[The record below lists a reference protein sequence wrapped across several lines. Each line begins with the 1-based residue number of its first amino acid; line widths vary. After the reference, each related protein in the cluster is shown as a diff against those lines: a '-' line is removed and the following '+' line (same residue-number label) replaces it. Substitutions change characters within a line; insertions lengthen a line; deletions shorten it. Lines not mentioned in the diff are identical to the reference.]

1 MTGFGKASKIRL
13 VKKVLTDKGQ
23 QMAFALAV
31 NPDYEF
37 TEMGTDLAEMQ
48 AMVGGLIQP
57 IDLTETLTM
66 WVNEEYVFMPQL
78 ELNPLASAFFQIM
91 AGADYP
97 IYGNVIF
104 TGGTDE
110 DGNLLD
116 LSTEDAI
123 QIKTTAS
130 MAFGVWRA

>member
-1 MTGFGKASKIRL
+1 MAYALSVNSK
-13 VKKVLTDKGQ
+13 
-23 QMAFALAV
+23 
-31 NPDYEF
+31 YEF
-37 TEMGTDLAEMQ
+37 EEIGTDLAEMQ
-48 AMVGGLIQP
+48 AVVGGLIQP
-57 IDLTETLTM
+57 VDLSETLTM
-66 WVNEEYVFMPQL
+66 WVNEEYVFMPHL

-123 QIKTTAS
+123 RIKTTAS
-130 MAFGVWRA
+130 MAYGQWIA